1 MGPGWGLWDPN
12 NTTAKKVDL
21 FIYSYY
27 AGDSEGGGGGC
38 RAREEWRRHEYL
50 IIQRVEDPRKMRPI
64 NKQKDQKQGR
74 TQERI
79 VWQRSGAMGEEE
91 EWRRRRAA
99 ECEKEERSNV

>member
-1 MGPGWGLWDPN
+1 MAGDGAGVGAVGP

-50 IIQRVEDPRKMRPI
+50 
-64 NKQKDQKQGR
+64 
-74 TQERI
+74 
-79 VWQRSGAMGEEE
+79 
-91 EWRRRRAA
+91 
-99 ECEKEERSNV
+99 